1 MSENENIK
9 EIAKNKKARF
19 NYEILETF
27 EAGVVLRGT
36 EVKSLRQ
43 GKANLTDAYADIKNG
58 EAWIR
63 QLHISLYDRGNIH
76 NHEPDAI
83 RKLLLHKREIK
94 RLTGKLNEK
103 GYTLVPLKMYLKNGR
118 VKVLLGLG
126 RGKAQY
132 DKRESL
138 KRKDAQRELQRAM
151 KNYGR

>member
-1 MSENENIK
+1 MSENDNIK

-27 EAGVVLRGT
+27 EAGIVLKGT

-43 GKANLTDAYADIKNG
+43 GKANITDAYADIKKG

-94 RLTGKLNEK
+94 KLTGKLNEK
-103 GYTLVPLKMYLKNGR
+103 GYTLVPLKMYFKNGR

-126 RGKAQY
+126 KGKAQY
-132 DKRESL
+132 DKRESI
-138 KRKDAQRELQRAM
+138 KRKDAQRDLQRTM
-151 KNYGR
+151 KNLRK